1 MLKIICLVSAGI
13 ALCST
18 ALAAPHER
26 LTWDNVAGGELP
38 AVLEETLNACIAEDV
53 RARGH
58 GAPCLVLMADVQPNA
73 AHPDGSWAAASD
85 LNEFWLAYWDVRL
98 NEAYQSMRET
108 YQVRNDVFEHAD
120 TLINRLRETQRHWIN
135 WRDAKCAFEGAYDP
149 RGSRWR
155 HLDPESCRLRLTAI
169 RALELEL
176 MDATLSR

>member
-1 MLKIICLVSAGI
+1 MLKIICLVSAGT

-26 LTWDNVAGGELP
+26 LSWDDVAGGELP
-38 AVLEETLNACIAEDV
+38 AALEETLNACIAEDI
-53 RARGH
+53 RSRGY
-58 GAPCLVLMADVQPNA
+58 GAPCLALMDHVQPSG
-73 AHPDGSWAAASD
+73 AHPDGSWSAVRD
-85 LNEFWLAYWDVRL
+85 LNAFWFAYWDLRL
-98 NEAYQSMRET
+98 NEAYLRLRAT
-108 YQVRNDVFEHAD
+108 YQARNDVFEQAA
-120 TLINRLRETQRHWIN
+120 TLINQLRETQRHWIN

-155 HLDPESCRLRLTAI
+155 HLDPESCRMGLTAI